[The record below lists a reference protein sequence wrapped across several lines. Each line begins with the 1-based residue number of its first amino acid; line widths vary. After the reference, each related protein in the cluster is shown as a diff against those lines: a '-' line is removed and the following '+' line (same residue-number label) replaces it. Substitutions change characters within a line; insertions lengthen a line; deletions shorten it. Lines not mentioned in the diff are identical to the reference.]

1 MGDIDG
7 KLGWGFNGFLRWFL
21 LGKMVDFHA
30 IFMEFDGSSRY
41 LDGNLSDIYIY
52 MTSMKIYWRFDGRFD
67 GRYFGSRTS

>member
-41 LDGNLSDIYIY
+41 LDGNLSDIYI
-52 MTSMKIYWRFDGRFD
+52 
-67 GRYFGSRTS
+67 